1 MEIAKY
7 IGLFLQK
14 NNYCCLQGLGNL
26 EIKKIPAQHNG
37 TELIPASYETKL
49 NPIGSLDDAFPNF
62 VATNEQVSIA
72 KASNEISEFVRVAK
86 TQLANGLAVEIPA
99 VGKYIMVNNQLQF
112 SLDPNFTTAQK
123 NIVFPIAEQPKSTI
137 QAANKENKP
146 YESYTNF
153 DSNNTGGQINW
164 GMIGFWASIL
174 LIGSGILIWGIYYYT
189 QQEHKTEH
197 VASSD
202 PKQNSTNQV
211 LIDNNTTTDSTK
223 QQPTQVIT
231 NDSVELNFVLQTY
244 KSMASAQ
251 KREKKLNSY
260 GYNVH
265 VTMQDSSHY
274 LVVKSIKTVYAD
286 TTKMKDSLS
295 RTLNPAGVSILK

>member
-7 IGLFLQK
+7 IGLFVQK

-26 EIKKIPAQHNG
+26 EIKKIPSQHNG
-37 TELIPASYETKL
+37 TELIPASYLAKF
-49 NPIGSLDDAFPNF
+49 NPVGSLDDAFPNF

-72 KASNEISEFVRVAK
+72 KASNEISEFVRSAK
-86 TQLANGLAVEIPA
+86 AQLANGLTIEIPA
-99 VGKYIMVNNQLQF
+99 VGKYLMVNNQIQF
-112 SLDPNFTTAQK
+112 SLDPSFTTAQK
-123 NIVFPIAEQPKSTI
+123 NIVFPIAEAPKSTI
-137 QAANKENKP
+137 QESNKENKP

-153 DSNNTGGQINW
+153 DSNNTARNINW
-164 GMIGFWASIL
+164 GMIGFWVSIL
-174 LIGSGILIWGIYYYT
+174 LIGSGILFWGIYYYT
-189 QQEHKTEH
+189 QQGNNAAQFAVPEPKQATNSQAPADTSKAT
-197 VASSD
+197 ASS
-202 PKQNSTNQV
+202 V
-211 LIDNNTTTDSTK
+211 
-223 QQPTQVIT
+223 QQPTQVST
-231 NDSVELNFVLQTY
+231 NDSIDLNFILQTY

-251 KREKKLNSY
+251 KRAQKLNSY

-286 TTKMKDSLS
+286 TTKLKDSLA

>member
-7 IGLFLQK
+7 IGLFVQK

-26 EIKKIPAQHNG
+26 EIKKIPSQHNG
-37 TELIPASYETKL
+37 TELIPPSYQVKL
-49 NPIGSLDDAFPNF
+49 NPVGSLDDAFPNF

-72 KASNEISEFVRVAK
+72 KASNAISEFVSAAK
-86 TQLANGLAVEIPA
+86 TQLASGLAIEIPA

-112 SLDPNFTTAQK
+112 SLDPSFTTAQK
-123 NIVFPIAEQPKSTI
+123 NIVFPIAEQPKSAT
-137 QAANKENKP
+137 QESNKEDKP

-153 DSNNTGGQINW
+153 DSNNASRQINW
-164 GMIGFWASIL
+164 GMIAFWASIL
-174 LIGSGILIWGIYYYT
+174 LIGSGILFWGIYYYT
-189 QQEHKTEH
+189 QQGNNVEQ
-197 VASSD
+197 VALPE
-202 PKQNSTNQV
+202 PKQNTANQ
-211 LIDNNTTTDSTK
+211 ITADNSKATDTAL
-223 QQPTQVIT
+223 QQTAPVTT
-231 NDSVELNFVLQTY
+231 NDSIELNFVLQTY
-244 KSMASAQ
+244 KSISSAQ

-286 TTKMKDSLS
+286 TTKLKDSLS
-295 RTLNPAGVSILK
+295 RTLNPAGVNILK